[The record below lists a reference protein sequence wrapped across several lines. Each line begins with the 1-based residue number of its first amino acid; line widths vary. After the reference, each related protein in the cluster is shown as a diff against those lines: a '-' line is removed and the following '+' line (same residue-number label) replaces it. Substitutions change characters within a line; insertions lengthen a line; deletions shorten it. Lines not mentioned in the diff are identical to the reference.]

1 VLAAQYFDGKTA
13 AARAVT
19 LTLDGQE
26 LVLGID
32 EIELRWPLH
41 EVNISERLGNTPRLL
56 TFSGG
61 GHCEVTDHAALD
73 ALLAS
78 IGARR
83 SWLDGMQQ
91 SLTWALVA
99 ALLIVVALFA
109 SYRYLLPWGAEVIA
123 MRVPGTVLQ
132 KMGSSTLETLDRLML
147 QPSKL
152 DAARQ
157 QELREAYARLKPL
170 PDVSEAQLRHGAAE
184 PTGAGATAVRL
195 LPQSGLSANV
205 SEAQLQYRIVFR
217 SSPDLGANAFAL
229 PDGSIVMLDEL
240 VALTKDDN
248 EIIAVLAHERGH
260 IERRH
265 AMRMVLQSSVVG
277 LVMTWYVGDVS
288 GLLATVPAVVAQAKY
303 SRDMES
309 EADEYA
315 ERTLR
320 LNAMSPCLLSGIL
333 DKLEAAH
340 LAGNAEE
347 KHADGAGKGDEL
359 MDYLS
364 SHPATKE
371 RAGLLCP
378 K

>member
-1 VLAAQYFDGKTA
+1 MLAAQYFDGKTA

-157 QELREAYARLKPL
+157 QELSEAYARLKPL
-170 PDVSEAQLRHGAAE
+170 PDAKM
-184 PTGAGATAVRL
+184 
-195 LPQSGLSANV
+195 
-205 SEAQLQYRIVFR
+205 QYRIVFR

-229 PDGSIVMLDEL
+229 PDGSIMMLDEL
-240 VALTKDDN
+240 VALTEDDN

-340 LAGNAEE
+340 LAGNTEE
-347 KHADGAGKGDEL
+347 KHADGAGKGGEL

-371 RAGLLCP
+371 RASLLCP